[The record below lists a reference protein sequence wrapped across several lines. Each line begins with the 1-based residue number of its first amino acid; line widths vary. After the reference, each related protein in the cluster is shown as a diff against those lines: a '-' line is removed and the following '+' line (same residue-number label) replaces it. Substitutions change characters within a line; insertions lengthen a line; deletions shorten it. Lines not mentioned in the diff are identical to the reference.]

1 MNKNFAVLILVV
13 VGLVL
18 YAFANTPTQP
28 ITQSASVGSYNES
41 VVTNP
46 TTDTRIEAHTE
57 TRKVIEQPRCN
68 PNYSGCLK
76 PYASDYDCAGGSGDG
91 PYYTGPVQV
100 IGYDQ
105 YGLDRDHDGWAC
117 EKN

>member
-1 MNKNFAVLILVV
+1 MY
-13 VGLVL
+13 G
-18 YAFANTPTQP
+18 FANTPTQP
-28 ITQSASVGSYNES
+28 NTQTASVGSYNES

-46 TTDTRIEAHTE
+46 TSDTRTDTQTDAEDS
-57 TRKVIEQPRCN
+57 PRCN

-76 PYASDYDCAGGSGDG
+76 SDASDYDCAEGSGDG
-91 PYYTGPVQV
+91 PYYTGPVRV